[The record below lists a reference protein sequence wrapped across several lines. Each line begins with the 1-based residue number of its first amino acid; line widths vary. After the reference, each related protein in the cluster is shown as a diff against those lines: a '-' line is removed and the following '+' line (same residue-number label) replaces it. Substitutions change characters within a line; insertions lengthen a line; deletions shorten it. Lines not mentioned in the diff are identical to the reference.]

1 MSIYT
6 FKFRFTQENFFK
18 NSIKDW
24 ASNWITTNK
33 ALSRDSLYAYIN
45 LIKESILPFDN
56 FGPSTEIISQEIT
69 INNYLILVCILF
81 FFIGVAGV
89 LKRIDELGTKKA
101 IIDFK
106 YYSARSGTYRNL
118 KILLS
123 VIFLSIVLILA
134 SYLIGDIPLFS
145 NITEILI
152 LNWGAII
159 FFHIIIIILNFLS
172 IWWRGFSFSFSL
184 GKILNTSTFIFLF
197 IFLILNQAALIVLA
211 QIVIFFNILL
221 KCTSVCTL
229 IISPLI
235 IVFFIVLY
243 FNIILL
249 IMGFLVMWSRQGS
262 EPDIFFRTD
271 VFYAV
276 GRPLIHFF
284 RHKNWSP
291 WGLAFYPL
299 WFSVC
304 FLDWDGEE
312 LSFGLYDFWVR
323 RYSIQNHY
331 GQFFSYPKTRSKK
344 LRCCILIFLLVCLF
358 FSLTYILISLSTSFQ
373 IHNIGYSIL
382 AGRCTQLGCPLQKW
396 HIFIDYKRVM
406 LTSCSANSFMQEGAY
421 VDQPFPTSQFGAKWQ
436 DNKIC
441 GNMEWKNA
449 RPRDVVSIKGKNYE
463 VHHIKSTIDCSF
475 PDNNNKDK

>member
-159 FFHIIIIILNFLS
+159 FFHIIIIILSLLHG
-172 IWWRGFSFSFSL
+172 WWRRFTLCL
-184 GKILNTSTFIFLF
+184 GKVLNTSTFIFLF

-271 VFYAV
+271 IFYAI
-276 GRPLIHFF
+276 GRPLIHPF
-284 RHKNWSP
+284 RYKNWSP

-312 LSFGLYDFWVR
+312 LSFGLYDFWVC
-323 RYSIQNHY
+323 RYTIQNHY
-331 GQFFSYPKTRSKK
+331 GQFFSYPKTRNKK
-344 LRCCILIFLLVCLF
+344 LRCYILILLLVCLF
-358 FSLTYILISLSTSFQ
+358 FPLPIFLFLYQPVFRYIILGTLPQFWLVGAHNWGVLYINDTSLLI
-373 IHNIGYSIL
+373 I
-382 AGRCTQLGCPLQKW
+382 KE
-396 HIFIDYKRVM
+396 
-406 LTSCSANSFMQEGAY
+406 SC
-421 VDQPFPTSQFGAKWQ
+421 
-436 DNKIC
+436 
-441 GNMEWKNA
+441 
-449 RPRDVVSIKGKNYE
+449 
-463 VHHIKSTIDCSF
+463 
-475 PDNNNKDK
+475 